1 MSTGMLLTTQ
11 GRNLL
16 ALALTGKP
24 LVFSR
29 AYCGDGTLP
38 PGQDPAALSSLI
50 SPKRELPIQSINT
63 LQGIGSCEVVLEMS
77 NKNLTQ
83 GFFVREYGLFAIH
96 PDTQQEVLYAYRN
109 SGDNSGY
116 IEGDNGIDIINYT
129 LSIVTVIDQA
139 PNVSAI
145 LSSSHQYVTISRL
158 DSRISALFGQYLPP
172 KGFWCF
178 GQDNEQLMRP
188 ATLQQTRQALWGDV
202 DILSFNS
209 RIERLED
216 AVNQTMLRLELLSD
230 YPGYSHYSAE
240 DFRDTNQID
249 QFYAHITSIIAG
261 DDSIDVNPIDGML
274 PGSIYTI
281 SDGINSERVQV
292 RSINLENGIQRI
304 ILEDTVKNTYIL
316 DTAQI
321 YRTSTRIN
329 NSVATGPNA
338 RIKISWTPDLL
349 WTGTGELENFTVA
362 LDTSINNQKAYS
374 LEGSISIDASGLV
387 TLN

>member
-1 MSTGMLLTTQ
+1 MLLTTQ

-38 PGQDPAALSSLI
+38 PGQDTTSLTALI

-63 LQGIGSCEVVLEMS
+63 LQGIGTCEVVLEMS

-96 PDTQQEVLYAYRN
+96 PDTQQEILYAYRN

-116 IEGDNGIDIINYT
+116 LEGDNGIDIISYT

-145 LSSSHQYVTISRL
+145 LSSSHQYVTITKL
-158 DSRISALFGQYLPP
+158 DSRISSLFGQYLPP

-202 DILSFNS
+202 DILSYNS

-216 AVNQTMLRLELLSD
+216 AVNQTMLKLELLSD
-230 YPGYSHYSAE
+230 YPGYSHYTAE
-240 DFRDTNQID
+240 DFKNVNQID
-249 QFYAHITSIIAG
+249 LFKADITSIIAG
-261 DDSIDVNPIDGML
+261 DDSIDVSPIEGML

-281 SDGINSERVQV
+281 TDGINSERVQV
-292 RSINLENGIQRI
+292 QSINLENGIQRI
-304 ILEDTVKNTYIL
+304 ILADTIKNTYIL
-316 DTAQI
+316 ENTQI
-321 YRTSTRIN
+321 FRTSAHIN
-329 NSVATGPNA
+329 NEVAAGPNA
-338 RIKISWTPDLL
+338 RTKISWQPDLL
-349 WTGTGELENFTVA
+349 WQGTGEQEGFSVA
-362 LDTSINNQKAYS
+362 LDTSVNNQKAFTLS
-374 LEGSISIDASGLV
+374 GSISLNSSGLAV
-387 TLN
+387 LD